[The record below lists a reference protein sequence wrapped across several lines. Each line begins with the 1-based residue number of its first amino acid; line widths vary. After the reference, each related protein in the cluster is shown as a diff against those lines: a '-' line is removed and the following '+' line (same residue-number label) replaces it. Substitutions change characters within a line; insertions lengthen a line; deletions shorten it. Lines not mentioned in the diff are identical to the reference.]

1 MTAVRDL
8 RGLRGSI
15 LLPLI
20 AIAVTFLVT
29 TPLILL
35 ANADPVS
42 AYYAF
47 LIEPFTSR
55 LSAVEVLVKTAP
67 LMLTGISVALA
78 FSAGYYNIGAE
89 GQLLAGAIFGA
100 WLGPMMN
107 DAPPLLAIPLMLAG
121 GAAAGAVWALTPA
134 LLKTRLNVDE
144 VVTTLLLNS
153 VMVFLVSGLLNG
165 PWRNP
170 ITQMPQ
176 SQTIAGAAQFPIL
189 IEGARLHLG
198 LLIAIAVVIAYGLL
212 LNHTAFGLR
221 LRAMGQGR
229 EAARF
234 LGVNIARTTLVVA
247 LLSGAIAGLAG
258 VGEVAGVQHRLI
270 DEISGGYGYAGIIV
284 ATLGGFTSIGV
295 ALAALFIAMIDN
307 GAQEISRSLGV
318 PTYLADVVQATLLIV
333 TLIALY
339 YGRKK

>member
-1 MTAVRDL
+1 MCGL

-15 LLPLI
+15 FLPLI
-20 AIAVTFLVT
+20 AIAITFLLT
-29 TPLILL
+29 APLILL
-35 ANADPVS
+35 AQADPLA
-42 AYYAF
+42 AYSSF

-67 LMLTGISVALA
+67 LILTGTAVALA

-89 GQLLAGAIFGA
+89 GQLLAGAIFAA
-100 WLGPMMN
+100 WLGPLMS
-107 DAPPLLAIPLMLAG
+107 DASPLLAIPLMLMG
-121 GAAAGAVWALTPA
+121 GAVAGALWALVPA

-153 VMVFLVSGLLNG
+153 VMIFLVSGLLNG

-176 SQTIAGAAQFPIL
+176 SQTLAQSAQFPML
-189 IEGARLHLG
+189 IEGTRLHLG
-198 LLIAIAVVIAYGLL
+198 LPIAIAVVIAYGLL
-212 LNHTAFGLR
+212 LSRTAFGLR
-221 LRAMGQGR
+221 LRALGKGR
-229 EAARF
+229 ASARF
-234 LGVNIARTTLVVA
+234 LGVNIARTTLIVA

-258 VGEVAGVQHRLI
+258 VGEVAGVQRRLI
-270 DEISGGYGYAGIIV
+270 DELSGGYGYSGIIV

-333 TLIALY
+333 TLVMLY
-339 YGRKK
+339 YRRK